1 MDIFYDD
8 QCFIPEDLTERE
20 KWFKNNYF
28 SGIVRDDE
36 LEKYPAPY
44 KMAEQDFFDSP
55 YDVSVVRH
63 ERYTPLFFHEHEF
76 IEMVFAFQGK
86 CTNEIS
92 GKKVEM
98 SAGDVCLIAPGALH
112 ALGVFDDR
120 TLVFNYLIRTST
132 FENSFFSIL
141 SSGSI
146 LAEFFRNIF
155 YGESGNAYLLF
166 ATGNDPETRYY
177 LARLYEESQRSG
189 GDKNNMMNTLL
200 TLFFLVL
207 MRSHGNHVILPDKD
221 PDEKIHPVQLLEYIQ
236 ENYRTASLKDMA
248 GHFHYSERHMKRMIG
263 KYTGR
268 TFSDNIMRIR
278 MDQARELLERTR
290 LPLNEIARRVGYGE
304 PSGFRQAFRK
314 FFGETPS
321 QFRQKHG
328 G

>member
-36 LEKYPAPY
+36 LEKYPEPY
-44 KMAEQDFFDSP
+44 KMTEQDFFDSP

-92 GKKVEM
+92 
-98 SAGDVCLIAPGALH
+98 PGALH

-177 LARLYEESQRSG
+177 LARLYEESQGSG
-189 GDKNNMMNTLL
+189 GGKNNMMNTLL

-221 PDEKIHPVQLLEYIQ
+221 PDEKIHPVQLLEYMQ

-290 LPLNEIARRVGYGE
+290 LPLNEIAHRVGYGE